1 MTVAGQYQVKHGDL
15 FVLGE
20 EMIVMI
26 VMVMMM
32 VLMIMCWY

>member
-20 EMIVMI
+20 VMMIVMML

-32 VLMIMCWY
+32 MCWY